1 MINPNKT
8 FDHTA
13 TATED
18 RQYWILKSLF
28 SPVRLG
34 EAKQKKARKMSGTMF
49 RGTNVE
55 QDCRWGRTEK
65 KLLKTMEKNG
75 TFAAILETKVDL
87 KKVNIDIMSK
97 WVTERIVQLFGFE
110 DEIVINLII
119 NMLNSPKV

>member
-1 MINPNKT
+1 
-8 FDHTA
+8 
-13 TATED
+13 
-18 RQYWILKSLF
+18 
-28 SPVRLG
+28 
-34 EAKQKKARKMSGTMF
+34 MSGTMF

-55 QDCRWGRTEK
+55 QDCRWGRAEK
-65 KLLKTMEKNG
+65 KLLQAMEKNG

-87 KKVNIDIMSK
+87 KKINIDIMSK